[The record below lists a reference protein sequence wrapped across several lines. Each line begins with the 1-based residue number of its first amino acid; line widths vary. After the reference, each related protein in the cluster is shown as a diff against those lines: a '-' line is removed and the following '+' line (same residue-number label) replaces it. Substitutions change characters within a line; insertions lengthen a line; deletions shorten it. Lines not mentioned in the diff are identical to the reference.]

1 MMLPG
6 TLPTEPVSRNIYG
19 GTTVAGHYPDAGSPD
34 GPRAQPEAPGH
45 TPDAAASAE
54 VTSWPLR

>member
-6 TLPTEPVSRNIYG
+6 TLPTEPVSRNTYG

-34 GPRAQPEAPGH
+34 GPGPGRRRRGIRL
-45 TPDAAASAE
+45 TPRLNAE